1 MTFFIIAMPKTVF
14 WTKPGYY
21 SMFFDNYFFE
31 ILSGCLLKK
40 QCVAEKVVK
49 YVYLWFVIMVL

>member
-1 MTFFIIAMPKTVF
+1 MTFFIIALPKTVF

-40 QCVAEKVVK
+40 QCVAEKVC
-49 YVYLWFVIMVL
+49 